1 VYELVRVTDRSF
13 YIDNPSKVGV
23 WLDGENCYLIDSG
36 NDKDAARKISQVIE
50 REGWVCKGIILTHSN
65 ADHMGGAAA
74 LSVRLKAPV
83 YATPLEAAVAK
94 NPVLEPSLLYGG
106 RPFSQLRNKFLMAK
120 PVDKVLEET
129 LPAGLRYI
137 PLPGHYLEM
146 AGVMTPD
153 RVFFAADSL
162 FGENIIDKYHLSY
175 VLDPGLFI
183 STLKMLPTLEAD
195 WFVPSHA
202 PAAQDIA
209 PLAEKN
215 IKKVEEIIS
224 VILELCE
231 RPRSFDDLLEGVFI
245 HFGLTMDYD
254 QYVLVGST
262 LRNYLSWLSDEGR
275 LTPRIEGARLLWGR
289 ADRQ

>member
-1 VYELVRVTDRSF
+1 MRVTDKSF

-23 WLDGENCYLIDSG
+23 WLDGDTCYLIDSG
-36 NDKDAARKISQVIE
+36 NDKDAGRKIAQAVE
-50 REGWVCKGIILTHSN
+50 REGWTCGGIILTHSN

-74 LSVRLKAPV
+74 LSARLGAPV
-83 YATPLEAAVAK
+83 YATPMEAAVARH
-94 NPVLEPSLLYGG
+94 PILEPSLLYGG

-120 PVDKVLEET
+120 PVEMVLESP

-137 PLPGHYLEM
+137 PLPGHYLDM
-146 AGVMTPD
+146 SGVMTPD
-153 RVFFAADSL
+153 RVFFAADCL

-183 STLKMLPTLEAD
+183 ATLKMLPTLEAD

-202 PAAQDIA
+202 PAAQNIA

-224 VILELCE
+224 VIQGLCE
-231 RPRSFDDLLEGVFI
+231 EPRGFDDLLEAIFT
-245 HFGLTMDYD
+245 HFGLSMDYD

-275 LTPRIEGARLLWGR
+275 LTPRIEGARLLWELTE
-289 ADRQ
+289 

>member
-23 WLDGENCYLIDSG
+23 WLDGEACYLIDSG
-36 NDKDAARKISQVIE
+36 NDKDAARKISQVVE
-50 REGWVCKGIILTHSN
+50 RENWICKGIILTHSN

-74 LSVRLKAPV
+74 LSARLKAPV
-83 YATPLEAAVAK
+83 YATGMEAAVAR

-120 PVDKVLEET
+120 PLDNVLEDS
-129 LPAGLRYI
+129 LPAGLQFI

-153 RVFFAADSL
+153 RVFFAADCL

-183 STLKMLPTLEAD
+183 ATLKMLPTLEAD

-202 PAAQDIA
+202 PAAQDIT

-215 IKKVEEIIS
+215 IKKVEEIIA
-224 VILELCE
+224 VIEGLCE
-231 RPRSFDDLLEGVFI
+231 KPQEFDDLLEAVFN

-275 LTPRIEGARLLWGR
+275 LEPRIEGARLYWGK
-289 ADRQ
+289 A

>member
-1 VYELVRVTDRSF
+1 MYELVRLTDRSF

-23 WLDGENCYLIDSG
+23 WLDGETCYLIDSG
-36 NDKDAARKISQVIE
+36 NDKDAARKIAQVVE
-50 REGWVCKGIILTHSN
+50 REGWVCGGIILTHSN

-74 LSVRLKAPV
+74 LSARLHAPV
-83 YATPLEAAVAK
+83 YATGTEAAVALH
-94 NPVLEPSLLYGG
+94 PILEPSLLYGG
-106 RPFSQLRNKFLMAK
+106 RPFAQLRNKFLMAK
-120 PVDKVLEET
+120 PLDKVLGEP
-129 LPAGLRYI
+129 LPAGLQYI

-153 RVFFAADSL
+153 RVFFAADCL

-183 STLKMLPTLEAD
+183 ETLKMLPTLEAD

-202 PAAQDIA
+202 PAARDIA

-224 VILELCE
+224 VILGLCE
-231 RPRSFDDLLEGVFI
+231 KPQGFDDLLEAVFT
-245 HFGLTMDYD
+245 HFGLTMDFD

-275 LTPRIEGARLLWGR
+275 LVPRFEGARLFWGLPE
-289 ADRQ
+289 